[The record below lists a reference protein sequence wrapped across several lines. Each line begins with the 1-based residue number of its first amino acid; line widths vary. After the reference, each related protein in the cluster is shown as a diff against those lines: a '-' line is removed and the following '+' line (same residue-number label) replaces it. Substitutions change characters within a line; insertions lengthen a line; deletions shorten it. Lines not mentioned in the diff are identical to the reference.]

1 MLLWTYSD
9 ITRASSIKES
19 FANRAII
26 RMQWPVLS
34 ELLQSLRIDPIER
47 TRSETDTILRY
58 LLLNKRLLNMLENSQ
73 RMREAAQSATIVT
86 ISNSDV
92 LFYEGDDRDG
102 WYLVLDGTVDVVIR
116 LCLLAEDCFVET

>member
-1 MLLWTYSD
+1 M
-9 ITRASSIKES
+9 
-19 FANRAII
+19 
-26 RMQWPVLS
+26 
-34 ELLQSLRIDPIER
+34 DPLER

-73 RMREAAQSATIVT
+73 RMREAAQSATLVT